1 MRKIPS
7 YPKITTK
14 TNITFTHTQN
24 ININSPKSLGLSN
37 IGQIGQI
44 SKKGFKA
51 HKEKESRE
59 SR

>member
-24 ININSPKSLGLSN
+24 ININSPKSLGLAG
-37 IGQIGQI
+37 IGQIN
-44 SKKGFKA
+44 KKGFKA

>member
-24 ININSPKSLGLSN
+24 ININSPKSLGLAG
-37 IGQIGQI
+37 IAQIN
-44 SKKGFKA
+44 KKGFKA
-51 HKEKESRE
+51 HKEK
-59 SR
+59 